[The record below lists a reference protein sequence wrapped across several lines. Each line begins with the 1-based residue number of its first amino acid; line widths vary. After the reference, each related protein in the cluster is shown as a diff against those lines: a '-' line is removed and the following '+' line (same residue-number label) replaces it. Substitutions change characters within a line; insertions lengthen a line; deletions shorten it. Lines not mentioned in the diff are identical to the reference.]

1 MLGRQSEHLPAP
13 FPGRMVEMTDGTE
26 AAPREVGSVMVGSVR
41 TRLWSVVAVLLFGVG
56 AVFVTSSAA
65 QADMPNCG
73 VYPATPSPATSVIT
87 FKSTTTCGFTPEAA
101 YAQAKLE
108 GAATKLAPAATSSS
122 GTTTLVSSSSRSCT
136 VSGSYRTYGWGNDI
150 YTNVEERASMYT
162 YISC

>member
-1 MLGRQSEHLPAP
+1 
-13 FPGRMVEMTDGTE
+13 MVEMTGGTE
-26 AAPREVGSVMVGSVR
+26 PVPWEMGSVMGGCVR
-41 TRLWSVVAVLLFGVG
+41 PRLWSVVAVLLFGVG

-108 GAATKLAPAATSSS
+108 G
-122 GTTTLVSSSSRSCT
+122 RS
-136 VSGSYRTYGWGNDI
+136 
-150 YTNVEERASMYT
+150 EERRVGKECRARWARDN
-162 YISC
+162 